1 MSVGAYSSGTLEKQD
16 ARAVF
21 PAPSRPI
28 MMTENSSF
36 LTNEGRGV
44 SREYS
49 YIPRKIFVKSLQQ
62 VVHDGEKAVVKQVHD
77 ASQRDVVWQAPV

>member
-16 ARAVF
+16 ARTVF

-36 LTNEGRGV
+36 LTNESRGV
-44 SREYS
+44 LSRYS
-49 YIPRKIFVKSLQQ
+49 YIPRKIFVKTLKQ
-62 VVHDGEKAVVKQVHD
+62 VVHDGEQVV
-77 ASQRDVVWQAPV
+77 AR